1 MLLSLFLCMENLGT
15 ENHGFARGIGTSVGG
30 WGREGEQENLN
41 KDSWTPAF
49 LPYCPPASPPA
60 SQQVVGSD
68 YTPLPCPSTTLAG
81 AGWLRSLQQC
91 MVTLG
96 IYFSKNQAVLRGWA
110 LIRSSI
116 VSFWE
121 KSTNQTLFGSLFPPP
136 PWQLDNSLS
145 WWNFLPQDIPATE
158 LLRPF
163 KTRAS
168 RAQKLKQ
175 PSGLISS
182 VHFPVVLICC
192 CGSYVWIW
200 SLVKVVYLYGSSL

>member
-1 MLLSLFLCMENLGT
+1 MHGEPWHWESWFCQRNRHFCGRMGKGGGASKPQQRFLNTCLPSLLPSSQPSSQP
-15 ENHGFARGIGTSVGG
+15 AGG
-30 WGREGEQENLN
+30 GVRLH
-41 KDSWTPAF
+41 S
-49 LPYCPPASPPA
+49 S
-60 SQQVVGSD
+60 
-68 YTPLPCPSTTLAG
+68 PLPLAG

-91 MVTLG
+91 TVTLG

-136 PWQLDNSLS
+136 PWQLDNSPS